1 MSQPSPNTEAPGQI
15 EIEYPDRSGSTGARN
30 EPLGEHRYVIWF
42 AVHLGHLP
50 VDRWCDRSKGSSS
63 IN

>member
-1 MSQPSPNTEAPGQI
+1 MSQPSLNTEAPGQI
-15 EIEYPDRSGSTGARN
+15 EIDNPDRSGSTGACN

-42 AVHLGHLP
+42 AVHLGHVP
-50 VDRWCDRSKGSSS
+50 VNCWCDRWKGSGT